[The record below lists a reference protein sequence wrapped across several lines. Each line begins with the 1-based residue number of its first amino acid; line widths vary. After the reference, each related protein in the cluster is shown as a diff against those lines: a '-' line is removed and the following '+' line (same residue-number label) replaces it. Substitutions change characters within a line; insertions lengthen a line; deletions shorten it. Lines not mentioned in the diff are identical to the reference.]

1 MDKLLL
7 QDEAIKLTALA
18 EVTGI
23 SLTNLN
29 RRYIKPLEDL
39 GLITTEEVGKSIF
52 VSTPKIDNIVVKK
65 QEKTP
70 KIDNIVV
77 KKQEKTP
84 KIDNIVV
91 KKQEKT
97 PKIDNIVVKPKT
109 KTCSICGKPSGRYLK
124 CSECRKRED
133 GLLKDLS
140 SKKSEIRKSI
150 VEGIEAIAFGHRQYL
165 KLGFKSTAQ
174 LKADIIDKVY
184 NL

>member
-52 VSTPKIDNIVVKK
+52 VS
-65 QEKTP
+65 TP